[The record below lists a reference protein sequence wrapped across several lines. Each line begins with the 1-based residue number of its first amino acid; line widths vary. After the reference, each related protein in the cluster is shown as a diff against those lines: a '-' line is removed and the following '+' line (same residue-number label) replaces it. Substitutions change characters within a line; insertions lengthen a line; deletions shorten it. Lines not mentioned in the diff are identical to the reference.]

1 MSERTFK
8 KNEITEGVIWKQLL
22 IFFFPIMLGTLVQ
35 QFYTTVD
42 TIIVG
47 RFVGKAAL
55 ASVGGPAAVIANI
68 VITFFNGLANGA
80 AVIIA
85 QYYGSRDEKRLHV
98 GLHTAYAFSIMTSIA
113 VTVVGVI
120 GTPHFLKWMNTPE
133 DMMADSTIYLR
144 VYFLGIIFTLVY
156 NMGAAIMR
164 AAGDS
169 RRPLL
174 YLVVCS
180 VMNIILDIVMVVFLH
195 MGIAGAALA
204 TVISQCIS
212 AALVTYSLMHAY
224 DVMKLKLREI
234 RMNMSVLAKELKIG
248 IPGALQACAYG
259 VTNVV
264 IQASVNSFGTDTAAG
279 WAAYGKLDM
288 IFWTVSSALGAAVTT
303 FAGQNYGAGKMDR
316 VYKSIRVNV
325 VISYIFTGA
334 IIIVLFAF
342 CEPLYHMFTTDPK
355 VIGIGV
361 YMLRFLIPSY
371 LLSVLLENLSGGLRG
386 LGDVLWPTIFTFGG
400 LFFVRLPWIIILT
413 KIHHKVE
420 ILLISYPLAWGA
432 TLLCLIPYY
441 FCRKKRRMS
450 TYGSHLQKS

>member
-234 RMNMSVLAKELKIG
+234 RMTMSVLAKELKIG

-259 VTNVV
+259 VTNVI
-264 IQASVNSFGTDTAAG
+264 IQAVVNGFGTDTAAG
-279 WAAYGKLDM
+279 WAAYGKLG
-288 IFWTVSSALGAAVTT
+288 IQEHSCQSWNF
-303 FAGQNYGAGKMDR
+303 
-316 VYKSIRVNV
+316 
-325 VISYIFTGA
+325 
-334 IIIVLFAF
+334 LF
-342 CEPLYHMFTTDPK
+342 
-355 VIGIGV
+355 I
-361 YMLRFLIPSY
+361 
-371 LLSVLLENLSGGLRG
+371 
-386 LGDVLWPTIFTFGG
+386 
-400 LFFVRLPWIIILT
+400 
-413 KIHHKVE
+413 
-420 ILLISYPLAWGA
+420 
-432 TLLCLIPYY
+432 
-441 FCRKKRRMS
+441 
-450 TYGSHLQKS
+450 